1 MFVNAAVVQAPQPFP
16 PAAGRGLPASDMAPL
31 DRLGTLVDVARDATL
46 FYEGDLADHLY
57 RVVSGAVRLCKVLPD
72 GRRQLADIFL
82 PGDLVGLDLGESHS
96 FAAEAIT
103 DSVVLKL
110 PRQRVET
117 LINENPR
124 LGRALLSLAVER
136 LAAAQSQMVLLGRKN
151 ATERLASFLLGLI
164 ERTGQAA
171 SDRPTL
177 NLTMTRADIAD
188 YLGLTIET
196 VSRTFARLK
205 QLNAIAL
212 PHPQRVVVRDREL
225 LEELAEEAD

>member
-1 MFVNAAVVQAPQPFP
+1 MLANAVVARPTRSLP
-16 PAAGRGLPASDMAPL
+16 PAASGGLASGEMASL
-31 DRLGTLVDVARDATL
+31 DRLGTLVGVARDGTL

-57 RVVSGAVRLCKVLPD
+57 KVVSGAVRLCKVLPD
-72 GRRQLADIFL
+72 GRRQLADFFL

-96 FAAEAIT
+96 FAAEAIA

-110 PRQRVET
+110 PRRRVET
-117 LINENPR
+117 MVSENPR

-151 ATERLASFLLGLI
+151 ATERLASFLLELL
-164 ERTGQAA
+164 ERTGHTG
-171 SDRPTL
+171 SDQPTL
-177 NLTMTRADIAD
+177 TLTMTRADIAD

-205 QLNAIAL
+205 QLKAIAL
-212 PHPQRVVVRDREL
+212 PHPQRVVLRDREL
-225 LEELAEEAD
+225 LEELAEGAE